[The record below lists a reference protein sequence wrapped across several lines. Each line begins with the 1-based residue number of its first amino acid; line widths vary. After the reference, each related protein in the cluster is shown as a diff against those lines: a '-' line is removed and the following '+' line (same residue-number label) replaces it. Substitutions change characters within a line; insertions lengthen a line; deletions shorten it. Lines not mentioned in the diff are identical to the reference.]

1 MEIKTIFPEYEEDV
15 DVEEFIEKNVNRF
28 ASILPSHLRYKLHYY
43 GFEYMSGPHS
53 VFKYN
58 PNKMNDAF
66 RFFEDQVRAHK
77 SWDIVL
83 VMGRNDE
90 NFMNIFPMGR
100 RKSEY

>member
-1 MEIKTIFPEYEEDV
+1 MDIKTIFPEYEEDV
-15 DVEEFIEKNVNRF
+15 NVEEFIEKNVNRF
-28 ASILPSHLRYKLHYY
+28 ASILPSHLRYKMHDY